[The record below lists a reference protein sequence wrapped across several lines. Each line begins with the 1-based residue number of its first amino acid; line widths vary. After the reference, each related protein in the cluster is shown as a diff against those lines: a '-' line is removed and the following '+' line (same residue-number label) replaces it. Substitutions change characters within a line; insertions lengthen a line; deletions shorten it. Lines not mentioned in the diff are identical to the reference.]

1 MELVVEMNRTSFYSK
16 IVADMTLKTRRREIS
31 LNRQRNFTT
40 TKNKGGHRRSRRV
53 STSRSTGTT
62 RHVTHPVTSHKRRME
77 DVIVTNYKQNIFVVI
92 ICTTIM

>member
-1 MELVVEMNRTSFYSK
+1 MNRTSFYSK

-31 LNRQRNFTT
+31 LNRQRN
-40 TKNKGGHRRSRRV
+40 KGGHRRSGRV

-62 RHVTHPVTSHKRRME
+62 RHVTHPVISHKRRIE